1 MGIVVDP
8 IRRALPLDEWPPA
21 DQALWR
27 AALTAGDLF
36 DQGGGAAHWAVKNPA
51 DQHQA
56 LWSLARVISHGP
68 APLTPTQRRPTGS
81 PARPCGRT
89 TSISRRCRPDHPPV
103 DAGRSQGHDAGDGP

>member
-36 DQGGGAAHWAVKNPA
+36 DHGGGAAHWAVRTRQTNLK
-51 DQHQA
+51 HY
-56 LWSLARVISHGP
+56 
-68 APLTPTQRRPTGS
+68 
-81 PARPCGRT
+81 GRWLGL
-89 TSISRRCRPDHPPV
+89 SRLDRHP
-103 DAGRSQGHDAGDGP
+103 